1 MRHGV
6 QQTRVGEGGLVGGI
20 LVGGGAGPRVVLR
33 GDVGVALAN
42 TASFKKNEYFFE

>member
-20 LVGGGAGPRVVLR
+20 LVGGGGPRVVLR

-42 TASFKKNEYFFE
+42 TASF